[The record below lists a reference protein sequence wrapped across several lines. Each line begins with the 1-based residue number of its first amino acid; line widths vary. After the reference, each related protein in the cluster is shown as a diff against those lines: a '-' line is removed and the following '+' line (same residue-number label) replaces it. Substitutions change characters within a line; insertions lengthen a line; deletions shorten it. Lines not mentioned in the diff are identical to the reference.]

1 MSEPFKKVTVPV
13 PEICQS
19 VALTPEAKALETPG
33 AAAPALFEAM
43 VAQGLYV
50 DAIRFLARG
59 LPKREAVWW
68 ACLCA
73 RDRLPPEASPVIQAA
88 LKAAEDW
95 VYKPTEENRR
105 AAMAKAE
112 AAQFDTPSSWAA
124 VGAFWSGGSMS
135 PVGNPVV
142 PPGEH
147 LTGLAVAGSIMLAAA
162 QTEPQH
168 ATERY
173 QQFLAY
179 GANIARGGR
188 GRDGDTAS

>member
-1 MSEPFKKVTVPV
+1 LSEPFKKVTVPV
-13 PEICQS
+13 SEICQS

-33 AAAPALFEAM
+33 ATAPSLFAAL
-43 VAQGLYV
+43 VSHGLYV
-50 DAIRFLARG
+50 DAVRFLARG

-73 RDRLPPEASPVIQAA
+73 RDRLPPDASPTILAA

-124 VGAFWSGGSMS
+124 VGAFWSGGSLS
-135 PVGNPVV
+135 PAGNPVV

-147 LTGLAVAGSIMLAAA
+147 LTGLAVSGSIMLAAA
-162 QTEPQH
+162 QSEPQH

-173 QQFLAY
+173 RQYLAY
-179 GANIARGGR
+179 GANIAQGGR
-188 GRDGDTAS
+188 GRDPDAAA